1 MAHDWIYMTS
11 VPFVTD
17 FNAKVVFYSKPKVV
31 FGKLHCLRS
40 AFLYNFGKKVCLL
53 PKLYLSLQ
61 RNQSTSEDV
70 YSKTNIGV
78 CGMA

>member
-1 MAHDWIYMTS
+1 MCFRI
-11 VPFVTD
+11 VI
-17 FNAKVVFYSKPKVV
+17 
-31 FGKLHCLRS
+31 
-40 AFLYNFGKKVCLL
+40 LYNFGKKVRLL
-53 PKLYLSLQ
+53 PKLYLFLQ

>member
-1 MAHDWIYMTS
+1 MRVEEIESNNIKNYRCAI
-11 VPFVTD
+11 
-17 FNAKVVFYSKPKVV
+17 
-31 FGKLHCLRS
+31 
-40 AFLYNFGKKVCLL
+40 LYNFGKEVCLL
-53 PKLYLSLQ
+53 PKLYLFLH

>member
-1 MAHDWIYMTS
+1 MKVEGIE
-11 VPFVTD
+11 
-17 FNAKVVFYSKPKVV
+17 FNNIQNY
-31 FGKLHCLRS
+31 RS
-40 AFLYNFGKKVCLL
+40 AILYNFGNKVRLL
-53 PKLYLSLQ
+53 PKLYLFLQ

>member
-1 MAHDWIYMTS
+1 MYNGILNHKCFWLEWYDIDADGGGVEALESTI
-11 VPFVTD
+11 
-17 FNAKVVFYSKPKVV
+17 
-31 FGKLHCLRS
+31 
-40 AFLYNFGKKVCLL
+40 LYNFGKKAHLL